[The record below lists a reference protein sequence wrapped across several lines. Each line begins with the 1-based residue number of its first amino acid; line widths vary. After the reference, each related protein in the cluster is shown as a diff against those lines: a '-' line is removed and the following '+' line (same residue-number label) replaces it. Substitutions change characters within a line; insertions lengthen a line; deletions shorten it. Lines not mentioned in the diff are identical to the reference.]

1 MNGKIPERLNVLFV
15 GNSFSLNTSRF
26 LPKIAFDRGVKEV
39 KIGVLY
45 VGGCSIKSHYEFA
58 MEDKKIYEYFVS
70 TDGTWE
76 YEQEGW
82 KDGMGKRASSR
93 EALEEGPWDYVVIQN
108 YHNGGSRHVKPEAY
122 EKLSPLIQY
131 IKDIVGNEPKIV
143 FNVPWIESRTDGNY
157 PDLYEQGGHRM
168 ILFARI
174 METMRDVVLAKN
186 PVDMISPTG
195 TAVQNARFNGM
206 GEMSADGCHINI
218 PRGHLVVALAFFK
231 ALTGVDIDGLEWLP
245 DEVTEEEKQL
255 AIQSANDAIKTPNYV
270 TMH

>member
-1 MNGKIPERLNVLFV
+1 M
-15 GNSFSLNTSRF
+15 
-26 LPKIAFDRGVKEV
+26 
-39 KIGVLY
+39 
-45 VGGCSIKSHYEFA
+45 
-58 MEDKKIYEYFVS
+58 
-70 TDGTWE
+70 
-76 YEQEGW
+76 
-82 KDGMGKRASSR
+82 
-93 EALEEGPWDYVVIQN
+93 
-108 YHNGGSRHVKPEAY
+108 
-122 EKLSPLIQY
+122 
-131 IKDIVGNEPKIV
+131 
-143 FNVPWIESRTDGNY
+143 
-157 PDLYEQGGHRM
+157 
-168 ILFARI
+168 LFARI